1 MVAIYYITKKE
12 IKSYN
17 NDAVIEEINSYL
29 MPFDDLKYH
38 GNLNKA
44 NEENGILV
52 FFFTEYND
60 NEFFGFAQ
68 LLPYSKSQIKR
79 FNLPNKTYEISDV
92 FIFEEFR
99 GKDLCKEM
107 IEIILEEFS
116 DFTFKITVETDNIPA
131 IKCYEKYFQD
141 YDNDENV
148 NWLVHDIW
156 KLKGNRSFKT
166 MINLR

>member
-1 MVAIYYITKKE
+1 MNKKE
-12 IKSYN
+12 IKNYN
-17 NDAVIEEINSYL
+17 NDEVIEEINSYI

-44 NEENGILV
+44 NEENGILI
-52 FFFTEYND
+52 FFFTD
-60 NEFFGFAQ
+60 HFDSKFFEFAQ

-79 FNLPNKTYEISDV
+79 FNLPNKTCEISNV
-92 FIFEEFR
+92 FIFEKFR
-99 GKDLCKEM
+99 GKGLCKEM

-148 NWLVHDIW
+148 NWLVRYIW
-156 KLKGNRSFKT
+156 KLKGDRFFKT